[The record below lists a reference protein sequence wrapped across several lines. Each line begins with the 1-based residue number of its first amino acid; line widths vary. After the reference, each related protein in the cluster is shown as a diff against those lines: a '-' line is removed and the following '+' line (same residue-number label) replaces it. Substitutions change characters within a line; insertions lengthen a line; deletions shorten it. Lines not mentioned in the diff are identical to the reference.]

1 MKNIIY
7 LITVLL
13 TVVSCTKNQSK
24 DNTELNE
31 FISALD
37 NKPLEEI
44 KEEVNTNIKQFES
57 MAKFFNGSFSNDIK
71 TIDKEDEKYEEP
83 FKVDT
88 TGIGKALNQF
98 KNVKFSQTYS
108 YYKSDLQ
115 FIGTNNDNEGPI
127 KLGQGVTQTFIPE
140 KIYYHDGEVR
150 TDSIEDYEL
159 DFHFNEDWGKA
170 KAIDSVDITFKVD
183 YVKDYDVVEIS
194 SDNPTV
200 QYKGGEINFVKAEGN
215 YIYFTLSDTIAS
227 PVKVQGHNEEGKVLD
242 RSGYSNNGV
251 APGDEEDIL
260 TEMLGYFKKLQGKLN
275 DDDFKDT
282 AELQEYLKDN
292 LSSVDFFNDDDGIFH
307 KQYYYYGTVKS
318 VKLFFKKDSKTQ
330 ETTFTAYN
338 HQPTKK
344 NDALIA
350 MQTEDAIVFID
361 NNGEPKITIQ
371 GAGGLESIGGNFY
384 EDYSH
389 FYHLNKAEE
398 KLDTLLVYS
407 VEAFSNGLV
416 GILPEQES
424 DNYTLVTQ
432 DNKPIG
438 SKLYWQVK
446 EIDNLVFGITYDDKY
461 YLLDEHANA
470 TLLPGIHKIYDTV
483 ENDRLMVSDTNSKI
497 GFMNSKGKL
506 VIPCKYSDAKDFE
519 DGITTVAFNG
529 TYKLIDTNGKVLL
542 DTEEDDLDFL
552 QKDDNEKRIYS
563 FNYGRKKYNYKGELI
578 EE

>member
-1 MKNIIY
+1 MKKILYII
-7 LITVLL
+7 TALL
-13 TVVSCTKNQSK
+13 AIVSCNKTQPKN
-24 DNTELNE
+24 NTELNE

-37 NKPLEEI
+37 NKPLDEI

-57 MAKFFNGSFSNDIK
+57 MVKFFNGSFSNNIK
-71 TIDKEDEKYEEP
+71 TINKEDEKYEEP

-88 TGIGKALNQF
+88 IGIGKALNQF
-98 KNVKFSQTYS
+98 KNVRFSQTYS
-108 YYKSDLQ
+108 DYKSDLQ
-115 FIGTNNDNEGPI
+115 FVGTNNDNKNPI
-127 KLGQGVTQTFIPE
+127 KLGQGVTQTFIPK

-150 TDSIEDYEL
+150 TDSIEDYGL
-159 DFHFNEDWGKA
+159 DFHFTEKWGKA
-170 KAIDSVDITFKVD
+170 KAIDSIDITFKVD
-183 YVKDYDVVEIS
+183 YIKDYDVVEIS

-227 PVKVQGHNEEGKVLD
+227 PIKVQGHNEEGKVLD

-251 APGDEEDIL
+251 APDEQEDIL
-260 TEMLGYFKKLQGKLN
+260 TEMLGYFKKLQKKLN

-292 LSSVDFFNDDDGIFH
+292 LSSIDFFNDNDGVFH

-318 VKLFFKKDSKTQ
+318 VKLFFKKNTKTE

-338 HQPTKK
+338 YQPIKE
-344 NDALIA
+344 NDALVA
-350 MQTEDAIVFID
+350 MQTENAIVFID
-361 NNGEPKITIQ
+361 SNGEPKITIQ
-371 GAGGLESIGGNFY
+371 GVGGLENIGGNFY
-384 EDYSH
+384 EDYNH

-407 VEAFSNGLV
+407 VEAFSNGLI

-446 EIDNLVFGITYDDKY
+446 EVGNLLFGITYDNKY
-461 YLLDEHANA
+461 YLLDENAIA
-470 TLLPGIHKIYDTV
+470 TLLPNVNNIYKNLAD
-483 ENDRLMVSDTNSKI
+483 DRIMVSNTNSKI
-497 GFMNSKGKL
+497 GFINSKGKL
-506 VIPCKYSDAKDFE
+506 VIPFKYTDAKDFE
-519 DGITTVAFNG
+519 DGITAVELNG
-529 TYKLIDTNGKVLL
+529 TYKLIDTNGKVLV
-542 DTEEDDLDFL
+542 DTKEDDFDFL
-552 QKDDNEKRIYS
+552 KEDENKKRIYS
-563 FNYGRKKYNYKGELI
+563 FNYGRVKYNYKGELI

>member
-7 LITVLL
+7 LFIVLL

-31 FISALD
+31 FVSALD

-44 KEEVNTNIKQFES
+44 KEEVNSNIKQFES

-71 TIDKEDEKYEEP
+71 TINKEDEKYEEP

-88 TGIGKALNQF
+88 IGIGKALNQF
-98 KNVKFSQTYS
+98 KNVRFSQTYS
-108 YYKSDLQ
+108 DYKSDLQ
-115 FIGTNNDNEGPI
+115 FVGTNNDNKNPI
-127 KLGQGVTQTFIPE
+127 KLGQGVTQTFTPK

-150 TDSIEDYEL
+150 TDSIEDYGL
-159 DFHFNEDWGKA
+159 DFHFTEKWGKA
-170 KAIDSVDITFKVD
+170 KAIDSIDITFKVD
-183 YVKDYDVVEIS
+183 YIKDYDVVEIS

-227 PVKVQGHNEEGKVLD
+227 PIKVQGHNEEGKVLD

-251 APGDEEDIL
+251 APDEQEDIL
-260 TEMLGYFKKLQGKLN
+260 TEMLGYFKKLQKKLN

-292 LSSVDFFNDDDGIFH
+292 LSSIDFFNDNDGIFH

-318 VKLFFKKDSKTQ
+318 VKLFFKKNTKTE

-338 HQPTKK
+338 YQPIKE
-344 NDALIA
+344 NDALVA
-350 MQTEDAIVFID
+350 MQTENAIVFID
-361 NNGEPKITIQ
+361 SNGEPKITIQ
-371 GAGGLESIGGNFY
+371 GVGGLENIGGNFY
-384 EDYSH
+384 EDYNH

-416 GILPEQES
+416 GILPEQEN

-438 SKLYWQVK
+438 SNLYWQIK
-446 EIDNLVFGITYDDKY
+446 EVGNLLFGITYDNKY
-461 YLLDEHANA
+461 YLLDENANA
-470 TLLPGIHKIYDTV
+470 TLLPNVNNIYKNLAD
-483 ENDRLMVSDTNSKI
+483 DRIMVSNTNSKI
-497 GFMNSKGKL
+497 GFINSKGKL
-506 VIPCKYSDAKDFE
+506 VIPFKYTDAKDFE
-519 DGITTVAFNG
+519 DGITAVELNG
-529 TYKLIDTNGKVLL
+529 TYKLIDTNGKVLV
-542 DTEEDDLDFL
+542 DTKEDDFDFL
-552 QKDDNEKRIYS
+552 KEDENKKRIYS
-563 FNYGRKKYNYKGELI
+563 FNYGRVKYNYKGELI